1 MMKRLQAAHQVLQ
14 GVAYIHEMGCI
25 HLDLKPGNLLLF
37 QLSEQSVLLKICD
50 FGLCREMT
58 QGSVTVSGQEAY
70 TPIYRSLECWL
81 RSGSRPVGSWMHLL

>member
-1 MMKRLQAAHQVLQ
+1 MRW
-14 GVAYIHEMGCI
+14 GCI

-58 QGSVTVSGQEAY
+58 QGSVTISGQEAY
-70 TPIYRSLECWL
+70 TPIYRPLECWL
-81 RSGSRPVGSWMHLL
+81 HLKKGFPCRKQTCGQLDASSMSF